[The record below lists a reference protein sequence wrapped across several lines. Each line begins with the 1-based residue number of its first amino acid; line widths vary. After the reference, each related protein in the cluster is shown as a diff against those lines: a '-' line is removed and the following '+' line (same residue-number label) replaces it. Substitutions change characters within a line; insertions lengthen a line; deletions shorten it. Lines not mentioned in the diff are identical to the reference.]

1 MFGKLWE
8 TEIKTEET
16 EQKCGWGRLRNG
28 RPDAW
33 YWDREWERPEMS
45 AAIFYYLDRLTFLLK
60 GRDIDLVSK
69 RCGNKKHPETQARPH
84 TCL

>member
-1 MFGKLWE
+1 
-8 TEIKTEET
+8 
-16 EQKCGWGRLRNG
+16 
-28 RPDAW
+28 
-33 YWDREWERPEMS
+33 MS
-45 AAIFYYLDRLTFLLK
+45 AAIFYHLDRLTFPLK